1 MILQLLLFH
10 FYENQHVPDIVLGQE
25 LLHVHDG
32 VVDLLLPLALLG
44 DGDGDDRDLLIV
56 SRESLALV
64 VFSRHII

>member
-1 MILQLLLFH
+1 
-10 FYENQHVPDIVLGQE
+10 VLGQE

-56 SRESLALV
+56 SRESLALE